1 MIHSVILMGQSNMSG
16 RGNFGEVEPI
26 FDERIQVLR
35 CGKWRTM
42 RGPVNPEDHKC
53 EVSLAESF
61 AASYA
66 ADHPEDMVGLV
77 PCSFCG
83 SSLDQWAPGE
93 LLYDHAVAMTKL
105 AQRTSTVVAILW
117 HQGECD
123 CLENL
128 HGTYETRFL
137 TMINQF
143 RKDTGLEDVPVVM
156 GELGPDLLK
165 KTGTKR
171 DYTLSLDINRQIRKL
186 AQEQDF
192 IGYVPSEG
200 LTNYPNNV
208 HFDSVSLR
216 RFGLRYYAEFQ
227 KLEKTDRVFVQKED
241 PNKNRSG
248 MENI

>member
-117 HQGECD
+117 HQGETLNQILSERTGQP
-123 CLENL
+123 LE
-128 HGTYETRFL
+128 RIQ
-137 TMINQF
+137 M
-143 RKDTGLEDVPVVM
+143 DTERDNFMSSMEAKEYGLIDEVI
-156 GELGPDLLK
+156 
-165 KTGTKR
+165 TKR
-171 DYTLSLDINRQIRKL
+171 
-186 AQEQDF
+186 
-192 IGYVPSEG
+192 P
-200 LTNYPNNV
+200 
-208 HFDSVSLR
+208 
-216 RFGLRYYAEFQ
+216 
-227 KLEKTDRVFVQKED
+227 
-241 PNKNRSG
+241 
-248 MENI
+248 